1 MALRGWTG
9 AGIVVSDVAIV
20 GAGRIGSVFARL
32 MPEAAVVRRGAVI
45 PPAACTILCVG
56 EDDLPAAW
64 AALPAPAS
72 VGEGVVVLQNGLVGP
87 WLAARLPDPV
97 IRARV
102 TRGVL
107 NFAAP
112 ARDGAAIPGGTS
124 VFFGP
129 EATRVVTILI
139 AGGIPARVATDAAD
153 FARVEATK
161 LAWTCAFGLLG
172 TVHGC
177 TVGEVLAHH
186 GAALDALLAE
196 LTPVLAGAAGV
207 ALDAEGLRADVRAY
221 AAGIPGWS
229 ARLKALDWRNG
240 AVVRAARA
248 QGRPSAAH
256 EGLLAR
262 AGVSVA

>member
-1 MALRGWTG
+1 M
-9 AGIVVSDVAIV
+9 SDVVIV

-32 MPEAAVVRRGAVI
+32 LPEARVVRRGETI
-45 PPAACTILCVG
+45 PAASCTILCVG
-56 EDDLPAAW
+56 EQDLPAAW

-87 WLAARLPDPV
+87 WLEACLPDPEA
-97 IRARV
+97 RACV
-102 TRGVL
+102 TRGVI

-112 ARDGAAIPGGTS
+112 ARDGAAFPGGTS

-129 EATRVVTILI
+129 EAGRVVRVLV
-139 AGGIPARVATDAAD
+139 AGGIPAREAADTTD
-153 FARVEATK
+153 FARAEATK

-172 TVHGC
+172 SVHAC
-177 TVGEVLAHH
+177 TVGEILASH
-186 GAALDALLAE
+186 GEALDMLLAE

-240 AVVRAARA
+240 AVVRAARGLGA
-248 QGRPSAAH
+248 RSTLH
-256 EGLLAR
+256 EGWLAR
-262 AGVSVA
+262 VGVLVT

>member
-1 MALRGWTG
+1 M
-9 AGIVVSDVAIV
+9 SDVVIV

-87 WLAARLPDPV
+87 WLAARLPDPEA
-97 IRARV
+97 RACV
-102 TRGVL
+102 TRGVI

-112 ARDGAAIPGGTS
+112 ARDGVAAPGGVS
-124 VFFGP
+124 LFHGP
-129 EATRVVTILI
+129 EAARVVGILN
-139 AGGIPARVATDAAD
+139 AGGIPARVATDAVD

-186 GAALDALLAE
+186 GEALDALLAE

-207 ALDAEGLRADVRAY
+207 ALDAEGVRADVRAY

-248 QGRPSAAH
+248 QGLASVVH

-262 AGVSVA
+262 AGVRVG